1 MKESFSIKFYL
12 SSPKANNDRAQI
24 YVRIIV
30 DREKAEMATKLLISS
45 NQWNEEAGRA
55 IKTASINDELAEI
68 ENEIRKIRRKILDEN
83 KPLSARLIKQFYK
96 GDKNFKTRLL
106 EYFNKHIDE
115 LTQFS
120 DSEKISRGTVKNY
133 KVTLKHISGF
143 MNDYKKMS
151 DLNIN
156 EIDYSFINDF
166 DVYLKT
172 VYTNKLGEKICNNHA
187 NKQHSRLRTVLHKAI
202 REGIIGSNPYAS
214 FRLKTDKTK
223 RDRLTELELR
233 ILKNKSF
240 HGNQSLDRVR
250 DFFLFSCYTGLRYE
264 DAYNLKMDD
273 IIKESDGTLAISIVM
288 GKTDDS
294 VYVPILE
301 PARQIIAK
309 YAEDDARKVFNYV
322 LPRYSNQKINV
333 YLKTISEL
341 TGINKE
347 LTHHVARHT
356 CATYLLNSGV
366 PIEIV
371 QHILGHS
378 DLRTTKIYAKML
390 NSTVREEMKKINK
403 KLKAA

>member
-1 MKESFSIKFYL
+1 MKTSFSIRFYL
-12 SSPKANNDRAQI
+12 NLAKTHDDKVQI
-24 YVRIIV
+24 YARIIC
-30 DREKAEMATKLLISS
+30 DREKVEIATKLFV
-45 NQWNEEAGRA
+45 NPKQWNEEAGRA
-55 IKTASINDELAEI
+55 NKVASINDELAEI
-68 ENEIRKIRRKILDEN
+68 ENEIRRIRRKILDEN
-83 KPLSARLIKQFYK
+83 KPLSARLVKQFYK

-106 EYFNKHIDE
+106 EYYNKHIEE
-115 LTQFS
+115 LTQFANAQ
-120 DSEKISRGTVKNY
+120 KISQGTLKNY
-133 KVTLKHISGF
+133 KVTLKHVLSF
-143 MNDYKKMS
+143 LNDHKKVS

-156 EIDYSFINDF
+156 EVDYSFINDF

-172 VYTNKLGEKICNNHA
+172 VYKSKLGETICNNHA
-187 NKQHSRLRTVLHKAI
+187 NKQHSRLRTVLHKAV

-366 PIEIV
+366 PIEVV

-390 NSTVREEMKKINK
+390 NSTVREE
-403 KLKAA
+403 LK

>member
-12 SSPKANNDRAQI
+12 FSPKNGKEKAQI
-24 YVRIIV
+24 YLRIIV
-30 DREKAEMATKLLISS
+30 DREKAEMATKLFIDPK
-45 NQWNEEAGRA
+45 QWNDEAGRA
-55 IKTASINDELAEI
+55 NKLVSINDELAEI
-68 ENEIRKIRRKILDEN
+68 ENEIRRIRRKILDEE
-83 KPLSARLIKQFYK
+83 KPLSARLVKQFYK

-133 KVTLKHISGF
+133 KVTLKHVSGF
-143 MNDYKKMS
+143 INDHKKIS

-166 DVYLKT
+166 DIYLKT

-202 REGIIGSNPYAS
+202 REGIISSNPYAS
-214 FRLKTDKTK
+214 FRLKSDKTK

-273 IIKESDGTLAISIVM
+273 IIKESDGTLAINIVM
-288 GKTDDS
+288 GKTDDQ

-356 CATYLLNSGV
+356 CATFLLNSGV
-366 PIEIV
+366 PIEVV

-378 DLRTTKIYAKML
+378 DLKTTKIYAKML
-390 NSTVREEMKKINK
+390 NSTVKEEMKKINK